1 MQDSRRHGA
10 GRCGGGAALAG
21 LVLGALLLGTP
32 PAAAQMP
39 GSLPMCPSMSTGFL
53 TRCLCWGAGSANAPV
68 WGTGIYAR
76 ESSICAAARHAGVIG
91 EQGGAVRVIPMPA
104 QASYRGSYRNGV
116 TSGDKGSSTRS
127 FRVEAGG
134 GPQPWGT
141 TPRAQ

>member
-1 MQDSRRHGA
+1 MSPYRA
-10 GRCGGGAALAG
+10 LLPAALA
-21 LVLGALLLGTP
+21 LALAW

-91 EQGGAVRVIPMPA
+91 EQGGAVRVIPMPG
-104 QASYRGSYRNGV
+104 QASYRGSHRNGV
-116 TSGDKGSSTRS
+116 TSGDKGSSIRS
-127 FRVEAGG
+127 FRVEAGAG
-134 GPQPWGT
+134 QTWGA
-141 TPRAQ
+141 TPRAP